1 MIVLATFVC
10 LRFAVTLK
18 CLCDDTVARRGTL
31 AGQGA
36 TRLSRRRERREGEKY
51 RERERKRKK
60 REK

>member
-18 CLCDDTVARRGTL
+18 CLCDDTVARRG
-31 AGQGA
+31 A
-36 TRLSRRRERREGEKY
+36 TRLGRRRERREGEKY